1 MSSKKKINEPE
12 LALMQQRIDEGILL
26 AQHRLL
32 DRAQHD
38 GLSLIICQGGVV
50 ADVPAQK
57 IQWKERI

>member
-1 MSSKKKINEPE
+1 
-12 LALMQQRIDEGILL
+12 MQQRIDEGILL